1 MDEVITV
8 SFPAKPVH
16 VRLARVLVRNF
27 LLYKSVAD
35 KDIFDTELAIDEA
48 IANVITH
55 TYDND
60 PTKYVLMTL
69 KWEYATTKLS
79 VLIRDFGPSV
89 NPAVLKPRPI
99 QEHSTSGFGLHI
111 IHKVFDCVSLKN
123 LVNGNLLT
131 MTKTYRLSSYERKE
145 NS

>member
-1 MDEVITV
+1 MNEVITV

-16 VRLARVLVRNF
+16 VRLARVVVRNF
-27 LLYKSVAD
+27 LLYKSVTER
-35 KDIFDTELAIDEA
+35 DIFDTELAIDEA

-55 TYDND
+55 TYDNN

-69 KWEYATTKLS
+69 EWECDETKLS

-89 NPAVLKPRPI
+89 NPAALKPRPI

-111 IHKVFDCVSLKN
+111 IHKVFDSISLKN

-131 MTKTYRLSSYERKE
+131 MTKTYRLP
-145 NS
+145 

>member
-1 MDEVITV
+1 
-8 SFPAKPVH
+8 
-16 VRLARVLVRNF
+16 
-27 LLYKSVAD
+27 
-35 KDIFDTELAIDEA
+35 DIFDTELAIDEA

-89 NPAVLKPRPI
+89 NPAVLKPG
-99 QEHSTSGFGLHI
+99 QFKSTVQVVLDFTSFTRSLI
-111 IHKVFDCVSLKN
+111 VSF
-123 LVNGNLLT
+123 
-131 MTKTYRLSSYERKE
+131 
-145 NS
+145 